1 MNVLFSWALIAAG
14 IRFAVPVALAALG
27 SVVSERSGVLN
38 LGLEGMML
46 SGALSAYLVTL
57 HSGSPWVGLLGGT
70 VTGALCG
77 CILAFLVV
85 SIRANQIVTGIAF
98 TLLAGSATTYIYKRS
113 YAIGQSPPRIPRIS
127 MPPLVA
133 VVVALVAAVW
143 FVLNRATI
151 GLALSAA
158 GEKPQPTRAATG

>member
-1 MNVLFSWALIAAG
+1 MSVLFSWALIAAG
-14 IRFAVPVALAALG
+14 IRLAVPVALAALG

-70 VTGALCG
+70 LTGALCG

-98 TLLAGSATTYIYKRS
+98 TLLCSAHSCSGCAMPRS
-113 YAIGQSPPRIPRIS
+113 CVCRGPTPRF
-127 MPPLVA
+127 L
-133 VVVALVAAVW
+133 
-143 FVLNRATI
+143 
-151 GLALSAA
+151 
-158 GEKPQPTRAATG
+158 TRCSSRCRTS